1 MDERCVI
8 FATKGGPE
16 CVLSGV
22 EFLQR
27 FVDHVLPKGFTRIRH
42 YELLAPCHATTAL
55 ERARVLIAPP
65 PQPATLTP
73 DDTPTSGKGA
83 LPTWVERLMALTG
96 IDADRSVRCGTGRLA
111 RHPLDCESP
120 GAEPPALRSHPR
132 TSSKN
137 PRDTALSSAAA
148 PAAARAPTAD
158 TAPAA
163 ACDRTGARRS
173 CTRRPPT
180 GRSRSPDTGCA

>member
-1 MDERCVI
+1 MDERGVI

-42 YELLAPCHATTAL
+42 YELLEPCHATTML

-73 DDTPTSGKGA
+73 DDTPTSSKGA

-96 IDADRSVRCGTGRLA
+96 IDADRSVRCGVGRTGATSDRLRVA
-111 RHPLDCESP
+111 RGTTPT
-120 GAEPPALRSHPR
+120 ALRSHPR
-132 TSSKN
+132 TCSN
-137 PRDTALSSAAA
+137 T
-148 PAAARAPTAD
+148 PA
-158 TAPAA
+158 
-163 ACDRTGARRS
+163 
-173 CTRRPPT
+173 TRH
-180 GRSRSPDTGCA
+180 